1 VYELDLFEVDLK
13 NKHKEDQRYNP
24 QEDPEYV
31 TRERTFVELQIKKF
45 NEALSKWDLAT
56 SE

>member
-1 VYELDLFEVDLK
+1 MYELDLFEVDLK